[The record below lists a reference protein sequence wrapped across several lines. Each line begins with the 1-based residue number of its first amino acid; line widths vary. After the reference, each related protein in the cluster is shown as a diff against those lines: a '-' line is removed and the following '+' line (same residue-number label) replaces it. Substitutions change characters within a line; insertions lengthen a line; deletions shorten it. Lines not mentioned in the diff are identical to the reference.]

1 MKEEDKKIYNR
12 RISKVNEMRR
22 KYWDE
27 FRKLRNEILLQYRIA
42 PTGPVEITDPDA
54 KELLQ
59 TLNDMW
65 ESGAMEDMRR
75 RSKTPRSKTI
85 PLYPLCS
92 APLKD
97 FIPKK
102 KGGVGGLYTF
112 DELCVVCSLP
122 LSGRQKKYCS
132 EVCRGKA
139 RNRKWNVT
147 NPDAKAQ
154 ANQKYLNDIYPQN
167 KKLRKKSK

>member
-1 MKEEDKKIYNR
+1 MKAEDKKIYNR

-27 FRKLRNEILLQYRIA
+27 LRTLRNEILLQYRIA

-59 TLNDMW
+59 TLADMW

-85 PLYPLCS
+85 PLCPTCGK
-92 APLKD
+92 PMNE

-102 KGGVGGLYTF
+102 KGGAGGLYNS
-112 DELCVVCSLP
+112 DERCVVCLRP
-122 LSGRQKKYCS
+122 LSGRHKKYCS
-132 EVCRGKA
+132 ETCRVIEKS
-139 RNRKWNVT
+139 RKYRKN

-167 KKLRKKSK
+167 KKPRKKSK